1 MKPIG
6 LYIHIPFCLRKCNY
20 CDFPSVAGRLE
31 LLPSYLSALENE
43 LVLQSHR
50 WTDRRVET
58 IFIGGGTPSILLPGD
73 YRSLMD
79 TVRRVFQVSD
89 SAEISLEANPG
100 TVTAEKAYA
109 MRDAGINRISM
120 GVQAVQ
126 DPLLLAMGR
135 IHRKADAEEAIIL
148 FRNAGFTNLN
158 LDLMFGL
165 PGQTPDMWRETLA
178 FALST
183 PISHLSCYSLSV
195 EEDTPWGILDQEGR
209 LLPASD
215 ELDRLLY
222 HEARRILAKEG
233 FLHYE
238 LSNFAKSGFSC
249 RHNLIYWNRLDYLGV
264 GAASHSLME
273 GMRFANTADPD
284 AYIRSVDNG
293 VPLLSESAVLTRE
306 EALSERMLMGMR
318 LMEGVRLDLVYKEF
332 GINVAVRFADEIRL
346 LQRDG
351 LVLLENSVLR
361 LTEKGFD
368 LANRVFL
375 AFV

>member
-31 LLPSYLSALENE
+31 LLPSYLSTLENE

-178 FALST
+178 FALSM

-284 AYIRSVDNG
+284 AYIRSVDDG
-293 VPLLSESAVLTRE
+293 VPLLSESAILTRE

-318 LMEGVRLDLVYKEF
+318 LMEGVRLDLVSMEF

-346 LQRDG
+346 LRREG

-361 LTEKGFD
+361 LTEKGYD

>member
-249 RHNLIYWNRLDYLGV
+249 RHNLIYWNRHDYLGV

>member
-6 LYIHIPFCLRKCNY
+6 LYIHIPFCLKKCNY

-31 LLPSYLSALENE
+31 RLPSYLSALQRE
-43 LVLQSHR
+43 LVLQAHR
-50 WTDRRVET
+50 WTDRMVET
-58 IFIGGGTPSILLPGD
+58 IFIGGGTPSILRPGD
-73 YRSLMD
+73 YRSLMG
-79 TVRRVFQVSD
+79 TVRRVFPVSD

-100 TVTAEKAYA
+100 TVTAEKVHA

-126 DPLLLAMGR
+126 DHLLLAMGR
-135 IHRKADAEEAIIL
+135 IHRKADAEEAIKL

-178 FALST
+178 FAMSMRI
-183 PISHLSCYSLSV
+183 PHLSCYSLSV
-195 EEDTPWGILDQEGR
+195 EDNTPWGILDQEGR
-209 LLPASD
+209 LLSASD

-222 HEARRILAKEG
+222 HEARRILAREG

-238 LSNFAKSGFSC
+238 LSNFAKPGFSC
-249 RHNLIYWNRLDYLGV
+249 RHNLVYWNRHDYLGV
-264 GAASHSLME
+264 GAAAHSLME
-273 GMRFANTADPD
+273 GTRFANTADPD

-318 LMEGVRLDLVYKEF
+318 LMEGVRLDLVSVEF
-332 GINVAVRFADEIRL
+332 GIDVGVRYADEIRL
-346 LQRDG
+346 LRREG
-351 LVLLENSVLR
+351 LVLLEDAVLR
-361 LTEKGFD
+361 LTEKGYD

>member
-178 FALST
+178 FALSM

-249 RHNLIYWNRLDYLGV
+249 RHNLIYWNRHDYLGV